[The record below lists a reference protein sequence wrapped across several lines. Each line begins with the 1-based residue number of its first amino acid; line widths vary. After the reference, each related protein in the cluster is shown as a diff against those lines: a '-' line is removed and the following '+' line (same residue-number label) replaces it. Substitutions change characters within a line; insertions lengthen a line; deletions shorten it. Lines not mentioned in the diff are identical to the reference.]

1 MKRVYSS
8 ANGSERTG
16 TGPASPVE
24 MDRMD
29 FLKKTGR
36 LAGLALAAG
45 SLGWLA
51 GCGSGTTGSEATS
64 AAPAPD
70 TGSTAKEPQQSPQPA
85 APAAPATGAISVTD
99 CRFYDDGICR
109 KTGEDCTECI
119 LR

>member
-1 MKRVYSS
+1 MKRVYSR
-8 ANGSERTG
+8 AKGSEG
-16 TGPASPVE
+16 AGAGPPYPVE

-51 GCGSGTTGSEATS
+51 GCGSGTAGSEATS
-64 AAPAPD
+64 AAPES
-70 TGSTAKEPQQSPQPA
+70 GSTAKEPEQSSQPA
-85 APAAPATGAISVTD
+85 APTAGSISVTD

-109 KTGEDCTECI
+109 KTGENCTECI